1 MSDPTLKNALA
12 LFEEDLEAARD
23 IFVAAAES
31 AASGPCDEIDD
42 AVDDILED
50 SKEVPGT
57 GFLLVAREALETL
70 RTAPYDANG
79 DLNDALETFNWAFRK
94 SLREFKAA
102 LVRET
107 AS

>member
-1 MSDPTLKNALA
+1 MTDATFKNALA
-12 LFEEDLEAARD
+12 LFVDDIEAARD
-23 IFVAAAES
+23 IFMAAAES
-31 AASGPCDEIDD
+31 AASGSGDEIDD
-42 AVDDILED
+42 AVEDILED

-57 GFLLVAREALETL
+57 GFLLVEREALETL
-70 RTAPYDANG
+70 RSDPYAVSG
-79 DLNDALETFNWAFRK
+79 ELNDALETFNWAFRK